1 VKLIAAVPVLLAVE
15 VALGEVA
22 FAEVA
27 LAVVFVIL
35 TVTEVDEVGDLEN
48 ENPIITGL
56 PKLVTW
62 VQFLVV

>member
-1 VKLIAAVPVLLAVE
+1 MKLIAAVPVLLAVE